1 MSFGKEDLGL
11 ESIHDIRSDPESN
24 SKIKVTQNS
33 IQSSTDHKMPPAAIS
48 ENSGIDR
55 IALKQERPNAA
66 LAAIAAAFKTPRVQA
81 QALMEE
87 HQQRQN
93 GTEGEILALLR
104 AHQFE
109 ALKEKELRVARAIRR
124 LREEDQVRKEV
135 FSNYCE
141 SGSIQWDPRLMN
153 ITGSSLD
160 GACLG
165 LEVSSRKRRL
175 EEAMLTRSILQQQQ
189 QQSTLLNDVRK
200 VTRRGNEDGR
210 LHSLNL
216 SSRENMTSNG
226 ASSRISSDVLPVM
239 NSYGNSFL
247 PLPSSSGPSLSPSL
261 TPSSSS
267 RPLTILEAPAPTFSG
282 RMDPSSS
289 SQFHISGFRND
300 RSSTSL
306 NSLYPLTPG
315 PVPTN
320 QDFSSFSKYYNALNA
335 SRLSGRGNTNNG
347 HIANVAT
354 ASTHIPNIRRTEA
367 RIDWLRTSNTGGSVA
382 NASFESGSSQQQ
394 DQKDREG
401 RIELFVG
408 SQRMKT
414 APGFIAANDGDCLEQ
429 EAEQQ
434 QKRFNKHQC
443 KQWTL
448 RFQELLSYK
457 AKEGHCNVPH
467 GYKDN
472 LGLAMWVKRQRH
484 QYNLLVDNKT
494 STLTDERIKLLE
506 NIGFVWNC
514 LESAWEQ
521 HYQDL
526 RDFMIRNGHCAVP
539 STYEVNPKLASWVV
553 TQRRYDGYCTMGL

>member
-66 LAAIAAAFKTPRVQA
+66 LAAIAAAFKPPRVQA

-141 SGSIQWDPRLMN
+141 SGSIQWDPGLMN

-335 SRLSGRGNTNNG
+335 SGLSGRGNTNNG

-457 AKEGHCNVPH
+457 AKEGH
-467 GYKDN
+467 
-472 LGLAMWVKRQRH
+472 W
-484 QYNLLVDNKT
+484 
-494 STLTDERIKLLE
+494 
-506 NIGFVWNC
+506 
-514 LESAWEQ
+514 
-521 HYQDL
+521 
-526 RDFMIRNGHCAVP
+526 
-539 STYEVNPKLASWVV
+539 
-553 TQRRYDGYCTMGL
+553 